1 MPERAVKTDSLRRR
15 LEGRADLLDAAAL
28 RYRALR
34 YALSRVVFWR
44 ERLRRNAEVLRATA
58 GAQAEVEEVL
68 AGALRRAE
76 AEGWP
81 SDDPWVQQL
90 HALKESAS
98 ALAQLA
104 ARRLKSPPGQ
114 SLAVL
119 LGDLEALL
127 AGPRKIR
134 PGQRWATALEL
145 LPRSLPELRELEEN
159 AGFVEELFRRP
170 FDPRAALPL
179 SAEEARALAQRMPQ
193 AETSL
198 QHVWA
203 RAERA
208 DPSGGLLRFLQRR
221 ARRAPRGAPQ
231 NGPEDLLRAA
241 FWMDVARARLRA
253 VVEERFTPVSI
264 QEQELLPVFEWV
276 VAREKDPAAR
286 PPSPLSGGRAALLEL
301 AHALWKLPKDAGAVA
316 RAAGASG
323 ARPRTAASALS
334 RERRERLRDLARRA
348 DAAPPSADADRLRD
362 ALWLFVRI
370 RAAAVGPLPEAPADR
385 SFEALIA
392 RAW

>member
-1 MPERAVKTDSLRRR
+1 MPERAVQTDSLRRR
-15 LEGRADLLDAAAL
+15 LEGKADLLDAAAL

-34 YALSRVVFWR
+34 NALSRVVFWR

-58 GAQAEVEEVL
+58 EAQAEVDETL

-81 SDDPWVQQL
+81 PDDPWVQQL
-90 HALKESAS
+90 FALRESAAS
-98 ALAQLA
+98 LAQLA
-104 ARRLKSPPGQ
+104 ARRLKAPPGQ

-145 LPRSLPELRELEEN
+145 LPRSLPELRELEQN

-179 SAEEARALAQRMPQ
+179 SPEEARALAERLPQ

-198 QHVWA
+198 QEIWA
-203 RAERA
+203 RVERA
-208 DPSGGLLRFLQRR
+208 DPSGGLLRLLQRR
-221 ARRAPRGAPQ
+221 ARRAPRAEPQ
-231 NGPEDLLRAA
+231 NGPEQVLQAA

-253 VVEERFTPVSI
+253 VVEERFTPVAI
-264 QEQELLPVFEWV
+264 QEAELLQVIEWV
-276 VAREKDPAAR
+276 VALSKDPTAPF
-286 PPSPLSGGRAALLEL
+286 PPPLPLGRAALLEL
-301 AHALWKLPKDAGAVA
+301 AHALWQLPRDAGAVA

-323 ARPRTAASALS
+323 ARPRVAALS

-348 DAAPPSADADRLRD
+348 DAGPPSPDAERLRD
-362 ALWLFVRI
+362 ALWMFVRI
-370 RAAAVGPLPEAPADR
+370 RAAAQGPLPEAPADR